1 MNEIHEFLTVLIP
14 FDAMPA
20 AAEGYLTS
28 LAEKDGKRIAPI
40 RVTVADVVVERFV
53 DLTLKHAR
61 AYPGFEIME
70 IGWGPHDGGPYP
82 TFKGTLS
89 VEEIGPTFS
98 RIDLDGTYHPPLGI
112 AGQIIDAAVGHH
124 FAVSGARSLLN
135 DIKNGLEAAFKTGV
149 AP

>member
-14 FDAMPA
+14 FDAIPA

-98 RIDLDGTYHPPLGI
+98 RIDLDGTYYPPLGI